1 MKLAKSK
8 LKQIIK
14 EELNKVLKEEPR
26 QINEWPW
33 GKKKKAEPEAEAEA
47 DPCSY
52 AKQLFVL
59 AARLASSQGT
69 DADEV
74 AQMAIRWKHPDC
86 DFSKDLP
93 DPKSFMSAAL
103 NAEQKKE
110 IKGWLRKATEE
121 KEAEKEAAEKKK
133 ARAAARKDAWE
144 THRANVAAGRDE
156 YDDQGRANYPRVGE

>member
-1 MKLAKSK
+1 MKLTKTK
-8 LKQIIK
+8 LKRIIK
-14 EELNKVLKEEPR
+14 EELQAVLSEEPG

-59 AARLASSQGT
+59 AAQEIATGPRR
-69 DADEV
+69 V

-156 YDDQGRANYPRVGE
+156 YDDQGRENYPRVGE